1 MVLKEFKTGPVY
13 QGSLN
18 KGTDIVSGLAHVMKI
33 HAITAGM
40 VSGIGAVSEAQIG
53 YFNAETKS
61 YEKKSL
67 QENMEIVSLK
77 GNISFKDNEIF
88 PHLHVVLSGRDF
100 AAVGGH
106 LFSGTVYA
114 FEFEVILFE
123 DKPFVRVF
131 DSDTG
136 LFLWKKESTEPH
148 E

>member
-1 MVLKEFKTGPVY
+1 MVLKEFKTGPIY

-18 KGTDIVSGLAHVMKI
+18 KGTDIISGLTHVMKMRT
-33 HAITAGM
+33 ITAGM

-61 YEKKSL
+61 YERKSF

-77 GNISFKDNEIF
+77 GNISFRDNEIF
-88 PHLHVVLSGRDF
+88 PHLHVVLSRRDF
-100 AAVGGH
+100 SAVGGH

-114 FEFEVILFE
+114 FEFEVIPFQ
-123 DKPFVRVF
+123 DKPFVREL
-131 DSDTG
+131 DNDTG
-136 LFLWKKESTEPH
+136 LFLWQERSTEPD